1 MGFTDFPNGV
11 TSFGGIV
18 LGAVGIG
25 NVYYVCKTTDTAVY
39 ADMWKRY
46 GGSRK
51 KYEDDSL
58 ILHSTI
64 QSALDATVECRNDYV
79 IVMPSDSDYDLTAVL
94 TMSKKSVHL
103 ICPAGLGYDVG
114 ATNAARIHQTTD
126 AAVIAVSDSSIEI
139 AGFYLK
145 PYVDASSITIAATSY
160 GLNIH
165 HNFFTLNWDSAPSPV
180 IACTGDGGAW
190 GLVSHRN
197 LFGSLAGDDVTC
209 ASMVTIGAA
218 ATGARC
224 NHNSF
229 VLGDG
234 NIATVGITN
243 SAVKGETHYNTF
255 STGGG
260 VDGGTFTHCLDIHGS
275 GTAIGNRATVADS
288 ELVAGG
294 TDELSFSDNMNSV
307 AGGVIDDQDG

>member
-126 AAVIAVSDSSIEI
+126 A
-139 AGFYLK
+139 
-145 PYVDASSITIAATSY
+145 
-160 GLNIH
+160 
-165 HNFFTLNWDSAPSPV
+165 
-180 IACTGDGGAW
+180 
-190 GLVSHRN
+190 
-197 LFGSLAGDDVTC
+197 
-209 ASMVTIGAA
+209 
-218 ATGARC
+218 
-224 NHNSF
+224 
-229 VLGDG
+229 
-234 NIATVGITN
+234 
-243 SAVKGETHYNTF
+243 VKGETHYNTF
-255 STGGG
+255 RTCGD
-260 VDGGTFTHCLDIHGS
+260 VDGGTVTHCLDIHGS